1 MITVVHLITQLELGG
16 AQENTLYT
24 CRRLDRRRFRV
35 VLIFGPGG
43 MLDEEAHQM
52 EDAQIIEVPELVRH
66 VSPLEDAACLLRLTA
81 ELRRLRA
88 EHARLGYAE
97 RKFLA
102 HTHSSKAG
110 VVGRLAAH
118 RAGVPKVVHTIHG
131 FGFHEGQNRLKYQLF
146 VNAERAAAKV
156 TDAFIGVSR
165 ANLAEA
171 RAKGIIKSHHQTE
184 LIRSGMDLSP
194 FKHLDSR
201 RTAARAAL
209 QLEANHEAI
218 VCIGNFKPQKDPLTL
233 IEAMRILAK
242 DRPRAILLL
251 AGDGELRPDIER
263 AIVRA
268 ELGSRVR
275 LLGWWRDIPEL
286 LAAAD
291 VVALSSIFE
300 GLPRSAVQAVAA
312 RRTFVGTR
320 VDGTSEI
327 IHDGRNG
334 YLVEP
339 RDAGA
344 LAKALAIALV
354 VRPIDP
360 ADEQRIVEW
369 DAERMVRQIGDLY
382 LRLVA

>member
-1 MITVVHLITQLELGG
+1 
-16 AQENTLYT
+16 
-24 CRRLDRRRFRV
+24 
-35 VLIFGPGG
+35 
-43 MLDEEAHQM
+43 
-52 EDAQIIEVPELVRH
+52 
-66 VSPLEDAACLLRLTA
+66 VSPLEDAACLARLIQ

-88 EHARLGYAE
+88 EHARLGHAE
-97 RKFLA
+97 RSFLV

-118 RAGVPKVVHTIHG
+118 RAGVPKIVHTIHG
-131 FGFHEGQNRLKYQLF
+131 FGFHEGQHPLKYHVFL
-146 VNAERAAAKV
+146 NAERAAARV
-156 TDAFIGVSR
+156 TDAFVGVSR

-171 RAKGIIKSHHQTE
+171 RAKGIIKPHHRTE
-184 LIRSGMDLSP
+184 LIRSGMDLSQY
-194 FKHLDSR
+194 KHLDSR

-209 QLEANHEAI
+209 QLSQKDEAI
-218 VCIGNFKPQKDPLTL
+218 VCIGNFKPQKDPLTM

-242 DRPRAILLL
+242 DRPNAILLL
-251 AGDGELRPDIER
+251 AGDGGLRPEVER
-263 AIVRA
+263 AIARA
-268 ELGSRVR
+268 ELGPRVR
-275 LLGWWRDIPEL
+275 LLGWRRDIPDL

-327 IHDGRNG
+327 IHDGKNG

-339 RDAGA
+339 RDPAA
-344 LAKALAIALV
+344 LAKALALALV

-369 DAERMVRQIGDLY
+369 DAERMVRQLGDLY
-382 LRLVA
+382 SQLAVG